1 MSTRRPVKPKIKPPK
16 KIDAGRSFEDS
27 WQRLSVAIKEIQNHN
42 ASNLS
47 FEETYRSAYTL
58 VLHKNGDKLYDGL
71 SKLTVSF
78 LRSLTR
84 RYMAHDITLSHTLHS
99 GESFLKSLL
108 LLWNDH
114 IAALSK
120 LRDVLKYMDK
130 VYTPS
135 NNVANTWELGLN
147 LFRDHVLFNSETCPD
162 IQPSLFNAIHSQ
174 IHLERDGCVINR
186 SVLKSCCD
194 ILLGLS
200 LTLPNTPSSYVPPSD
215 SLSSLYN
222 LSLEPQLELECVKYY
237 NQEASNFLASND
249 IPSYLRRVEDRLI
262 EESNRCSHYL
272 SLHTAPIYQH
282 VLENEL
288 LTNKIP
294 DILSQLVDLI
304 ENDAIQDLSRLHNLF
319 HLIPTHGPPAL
330 RKAIKEDVIRR
341 GQAINS
347 DVFSLIHEPKNDS
360 KKPPSSD
367 VSTLNLAL
375 QWVKQTL
382 QLKLKFD
389 NLWQKAFK
397 HDEDVQTYIN
407 EGFENFVNMNTKA
420 SEFIS
425 LFIDDNLKKGLKG
438 KSEDEADE
446 VLDQT
451 IVLFRFLVDKDV
463 FEVFY
468 KRHLARRL
476 IQGRSV
482 SDDAERGMLAKLKV
496 ECGVQFTQ
504 KMEGMFNDMRTS
516 ADNMRAYKNH
526 LSNKEK
532 PSDKA
537 ELNVNVLTAS
547 YWPMPAQVNTATLPD
562 VMTRMQQQYE
572 RFYLQRHSG
581 RRMLWQVTQG
591 TVDMK
596 VEYQER
602 KYDVNVSTLG
612 AIILLLFDDVEDGK
626 WLKYSDILS
635 TTNIPENEL
644 KRNLQT
650 LACGKY
656 KLLEKD
662 PKGKE
667 VRASDSFRV
676 NLNFSSPL
684 AKIKIATIA
693 NRVETSEERKE
704 TDEKVEEERKH
715 QTDACVVRIMKSRKQ
730 ASHNEIVIEASKM
743 LGSRFAPTPQAIKKR
758 IEALIEREY
767 LERTENR
774 MIYRTDFKTLKLI
787 SKGQFGT
794 IQLAKC
800 RLNGSFYAL
809 KVMNKGFSRRH
820 ISYSNPH
827 NERSVHL
834 LALTHKSSH
843 CMPMISAFQTDTDLL
858 LQLPLASNGTLLE
871 LLEMQDEK
879 TLPAQ
884 TIRNYGA
891 QLLAALH
898 WLHDDVHWLHRDLK
912 PQNMLIAS
920 DDHLLLTDFG
930 AATALLDYAGVQRAR
945 KIDSVGLVGTPDY
958 VSPEILLAAEEY
970 LVAEQANEND
980 NVNDNEKDKEK
991 DSDNSPGLY
1000 GPESDWWS
1008 FGVVLYELAF
1018 GITPFFAESVGETYN
1033 RIKMHQY
1040 ALGDDQIHSRSDDDL
1055 RALLVGLF
1063 KPQTERLG
1071 YSGTEQ
1077 VKHHVFFRGVDW
1089 NGVEQRAVPS
1099 TYYDHTLDE
1108 LVEGSESEGN
1118 NTPPQDHHQKTP
1130 QNAFDFSA
1138 LFQAANSVSGSWSA
1152 SVDDTRD
1159 KSSSSPFTFTPSNEW
1174 MDFDYIPTVENLFP
1188 HSSSDT
1194 HTSNKANANTFAS
1207 MGDTPLH
1214 APETPFKLSFHNI
1227 HTSTNPRSRNVSEE
1241 QAFLEMQQCVGLS
1254 AKKRLDWTVDLAGV
1268 ENVEKVDMVEGIPR
1282 TVSYS
1287 SDLSSVDDNTQADAG
1302 GYRESPLKRV
1312 ESRSSLGRMNS
1323 QISLSRLSAG
1333 GVSANG
1339 GATTTTTTTTTATTN
1354 ARPLLS
1360 KQYKSSP
1367 NIRST
1372 GTHSTQNTLN
1382 TLKDAPS
1389 RPTHTLSSRASSSRL
1404 TKSSSRFSALG
1415 DLPEMEKSENIEK
1428 IERAD
1433 GNKAHPE
1440 NAIKSPPPKT
1450 LNWRMDSL
1458 KKRHDALLKDLNQTS
1473 RRHEKLLAKSSSR
1486 QSLK

>member
-1 MSTRRPVKPKIKPPK
+1 MPGATVMTIVSLQQNSHHHVDEKTSETKDKTTKEGILHLIYYFFIHLVITQ
-16 KIDAGRSFEDS
+16 IDAGRSFEDS

-200 LTLPNTPSSYVPPSD
+200 LTPPNTPSSYVPPSD

-504 KMEGMFNDMRTS
+504 KMEGMFNG
-516 ADNMRAYKNH
+516 
-526 LSNKEK
+526 
-532 PSDKA
+532 
-537 ELNVNVLTAS
+537 
-547 YWPMPAQVNTATLPD
+547 WW
-562 VMTRMQQQYE
+562 
-572 RFYLQRHSG
+572 RFLRDTHANYDC
-581 RRMLWQVTQG
+581 TQ
-591 TVDMK
+591 TC
-596 VEYQER
+596 
-602 KYDVNVSTLG
+602 
-612 AIILLLFDDVEDGK
+612 AH
-626 WLKYSDILS
+626 
-635 TTNIPENEL
+635 
-644 KRNLQT
+644 LQT
-650 LACGKY
+650 
-656 KLLEKD
+656 
-662 PKGKE
+662 
-667 VRASDSFRV
+667 
-676 NLNFSSPL
+676 
-684 AKIKIATIA
+684 I
-693 NRVETSEERKE
+693 
-704 TDEKVEEERKH
+704 
-715 QTDACVVRIMKSRKQ
+715 
-730 ASHNEIVIEASKM
+730 
-743 LGSRFAPTPQAIKKR
+743 
-758 IEALIEREY
+758 
-767 LERTENR
+767 
-774 MIYRTDFKTLKLI
+774 
-787 SKGQFGT
+787 
-794 IQLAKC
+794 
-800 RLNGSFYAL
+800 
-809 KVMNKGFSRRH
+809 
-820 ISYSNPH
+820 
-827 NERSVHL
+827 
-834 LALTHKSSH
+834 
-843 CMPMISAFQTDTDLL
+843 
-858 LQLPLASNGTLLE
+858 
-871 LLEMQDEK
+871 
-879 TLPAQ
+879 
-884 TIRNYGA
+884 
-891 QLLAALH
+891 
-898 WLHDDVHWLHRDLK
+898 
-912 PQNMLIAS
+912 
-920 DDHLLLTDFG
+920 
-930 AATALLDYAGVQRAR
+930 
-945 KIDSVGLVGTPDY
+945 
-958 VSPEILLAAEEY
+958 
-970 LVAEQANEND
+970 
-980 NVNDNEKDKEK
+980 
-991 DSDNSPGLY
+991 
-1000 GPESDWWS
+1000 
-1008 FGVVLYELAF
+1008 
-1018 GITPFFAESVGETYN
+1018 
-1033 RIKMHQY
+1033 
-1040 ALGDDQIHSRSDDDL
+1040 
-1055 RALLVGLF
+1055 
-1063 KPQTERLG
+1063 
-1071 YSGTEQ
+1071 
-1077 VKHHVFFRGVDW
+1077 
-1089 NGVEQRAVPS
+1089 
-1099 TYYDHTLDE
+1099 
-1108 LVEGSESEGN
+1108 
-1118 NTPPQDHHQKTP
+1118 
-1130 QNAFDFSA
+1130 
-1138 LFQAANSVSGSWSA
+1138 
-1152 SVDDTRD
+1152 
-1159 KSSSSPFTFTPSNEW
+1159 
-1174 MDFDYIPTVENLFP
+1174 
-1188 HSSSDT
+1188 
-1194 HTSNKANANTFAS
+1194 
-1207 MGDTPLH
+1207 
-1214 APETPFKLSFHNI
+1214 
-1227 HTSTNPRSRNVSEE
+1227 
-1241 QAFLEMQQCVGLS
+1241 
-1254 AKKRLDWTVDLAGV
+1254 
-1268 ENVEKVDMVEGIPR
+1268 
-1282 TVSYS
+1282 
-1287 SDLSSVDDNTQADAG
+1287 
-1302 GYRESPLKRV
+1302 
-1312 ESRSSLGRMNS
+1312 
-1323 QISLSRLSAG
+1323 
-1333 GVSANG
+1333 
-1339 GATTTTTTTTTATTN
+1339 
-1354 ARPLLS
+1354 
-1360 KQYKSSP
+1360 
-1367 NIRST
+1367 
-1372 GTHSTQNTLN
+1372 
-1382 TLKDAPS
+1382 
-1389 RPTHTLSSRASSSRL
+1389 
-1404 TKSSSRFSALG
+1404 
-1415 DLPEMEKSENIEK
+1415 
-1428 IERAD
+1428 
-1433 GNKAHPE
+1433 
-1440 NAIKSPPPKT
+1440 
-1450 LNWRMDSL
+1450 
-1458 KKRHDALLKDLNQTS
+1458 
-1473 RRHEKLLAKSSSR
+1473 
-1486 QSLK
+1486 